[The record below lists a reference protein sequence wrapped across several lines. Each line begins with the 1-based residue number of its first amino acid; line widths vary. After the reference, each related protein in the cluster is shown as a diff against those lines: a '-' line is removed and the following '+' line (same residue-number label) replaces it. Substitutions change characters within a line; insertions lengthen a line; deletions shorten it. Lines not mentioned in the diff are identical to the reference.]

1 MDIYLKPTKPS
12 MFYTLQKKLFLPQSL
27 EEKNEKLQK
36 CRTASKNKIF
46 FGGFVLL
53 IEPMTKQ

>member
-1 MDIYLKPTKPS
+1 

-36 CRTASKNKIF
+36 GRTASKNKIF